1 MMSSRGFN
9 FLSNASLGA
18 ISLFSIRADAKMSAL
33 VRIRP
38 HFEIETGFF
47 FFKLLKTSCGFC
59 AMVLF
64 ETVVVKRSESRLA
77 RTREGGVSARSMTA
91 GFSVS
96 TVLLRA
102 RSESGLSVPE

>member
-1 MMSSRGFN
+1 MTSSRGFN
-9 FLSNASLGA
+9 FLSNTSLGA
-18 ISLFSIRADAKMSAL
+18 ILLFSIRADAKMSAL
-33 VRIRP
+33 VRMRA
-38 HFEIETGFF
+38 HFEIKTGFF
-47 FFKLLKTSCGFC
+47 FFKLLKMCCG

-64 ETVVVKRSESRLA
+64 ETVVVKQYESRLA